1 MTIWTHQK
9 KFTIAILLSV
19 GLLMGCNVSAK
30 NPKEANNAQ
39 ATSQEKKVKTDLE
52 SKVKQMEIKSV
63 KKMSYGDLYEVVL
76 SNNDIV
82 YTNANTDFTLV
93 GHMINNTDMSDM
105 TQARLDSLNVVDFK
119 TLPLNQ
125 GFPLVK
131 GAGKRQIIVFE
142 DPNCGYCKLFRKT
155 LEQMDNLTIHTFAI
169 DILGAD
175 STVKAKK
182 LLCASDPAHAWD
194 EWMLHKTLPDNQ
206 GDCDTSNLEKN
217 KTLAQQLGVTGTPTI
232 IFENGKRIPGAA
244 SKEAIEQILSE
255 VK

>member
-1 MTIWTHQK
+1 M
-9 KFTIAILLSV
+9 
-19 GLLMGCNVSAK
+19 
-30 NPKEANNAQ
+30 
-39 ATSQEKKVKTDLE
+39 
-52 SKVKQMEIKSV
+52 
-63 KKMSYGDLYEVVL
+63 
-76 SNNDIV
+76 
-82 YTNANTDFTLV
+82 
-93 GHMINNTDMSDM
+93 
-105 TQARLDSLNVVDFK
+105 
-119 TLPLNQ
+119 
-125 GFPLVK
+125 
-131 GAGKRQIIVFE
+131 FE

-175 STVKAKK
+175 STVKAKQ
-182 LLCASDPAHAWD
+182 LLCAADPAHAWD

-217 KTLAQQLGVTGTPTI
+217 KALAQQLGVTGTPTI